1 MNSIAE
7 LAATLRHSPMFQLSL
22 SSKELFHSNFLAWLA
37 EEYPEFVA
45 TWLAGRLGIPATT
58 IVRVRREAHN
68 FDLLLFVDNEDTG
81 SVVVLE
87 NKVKSL
93 PEAPQLQAYT
103 EKAHELYGKRVHFLL
118 LSLSDPT
125 SILAENNRWNVCR
138 YAEYAD
144 VLKKVPARNDYHA
157 ALLNDYIFTIGQYCR
172 IQELAVSISDDEP
185 LLGSLT
191 QFDPLRE
198 SRFDMFAVKVR
209 YERVLQKIC
218 ERLNI
223 SQSAALSTQKHVVGD
238 ARAYYGVS
246 GSSRKPLLGIEVV
259 IAAASDTEPM
269 SIGVQVEG
277 NQFRLFM
284 AMERGGAALEEQA
297 RILLERN
304 YWFSFRESS
313 ELQALERLWSG
324 EAQTKDFCGYSQN
337 GIKNFVY
344 CYKPFSDTLS
354 AEEIINAVVMYM
366 RFAQYQ
372 FAQ

>member
-1 MNSIAE
+1 MSSITE

-45 TWLAGRLGIPATT
+45 TWLAERLGIAATT
-58 IVRVRREAHN
+58 IARVRREAHN
-68 FDLLLFVDNEDTG
+68 FDLLLFVDDEETG

-93 PEAPQLQAYT
+93 PEASQLQAYT
-103 EKAHELYGKRVHFLL
+103 KEAQKLYGNRARFLL

-125 SILAENNRWNVCR
+125 SILAEHSHWNVCR

-144 VLKKVPARNDYHA
+144 MLKTIPARNDYHA

-172 IQELAVSISDDEP
+172 IQELAASMSDDAP
-185 LLGSLT
+185 LLGSLA
-191 QFDPLRE
+191 QFEPLRE

-209 YERVLQKIC
+209 YERVLQSIC

-223 SQSAALSTQKHVVGD
+223 PQSAALSTQKRVVGD
-238 ARAYYGVS
+238 VRAYFGVS

-259 IAAASDTEPM
+259 VAAAPDTEPM

-277 NQFRLFM
+277 NQFRLFA
-284 AMERGGAALEEQA
+284 AMERGGTVLEEQA

-304 YWFSFRESS
+304 HWFSFRESS
-313 ELQALERLWSG
+313 DLQALERLWSG
-324 EAQTKDFCGYSQN
+324 DAQTKDFCGYSQN
-337 GIKNFVY
+337 GVKNFVY
-344 CYKPFSDTLS
+344 CYKPFSEDVS

-366 RFAQYQ
+366 RFAQHQ